1 MSHFQ
6 HKQAEKRKK
15 LPFLLNFEENFR
27 FFQVVHLATPIGR
40 NGSTA
45 ILNFH
50 FCRNRTH
57 LKKLSLK
64 TLLIA
69 IMNAVQVRKRC
80 FSRNCIAQLQKCM
93 CIDDVIVK
101 LILTAKNRQINKN
114 FIIIRVFSVG
124 FLVFCC

>member
-1 MSHFQ
+1 M
-6 HKQAEKRKK
+6 
-15 LPFLLNFEENFR
+15 LPFSLNFQGNFR

-57 LKKLSLK
+57 LRKKFSLR

-69 IMNAVQVRKRC
+69 IMTAVQVRKRC

-124 FLVFCC
+124 FLGFILFSSKESR